1 MFNKINIIL
10 VLFVL
15 LIVSLGAVS
24 AADDTNETLGIDE
37 ASQNGEVL
45 TASQYTVTSDTY
57 SQYFSSSGE
66 MGGPISSGDTVILS
80 GDFSQ
85 KDFTI
90 NKQIILKGSGGTI
103 SNGIIKLTSG
113 ASGTEISGLTIRNT
127 ENYHSGIFI
136 DGAKNCYV
144 HDNNNHVILLLL
156 LLCL

>member
-1 MFNKINIIL
+1 MFKKINIIL

-24 AADDTNETLGIDE
+24 AADDVNETLSIDGT
-37 ASQNGEVL
+37 SQNSEVL

-57 SQYFSSSGE
+57 SQYFSNSGE
-66 MGGPISSGDTVILS
+66 MGSAINSGDTIVLS
-80 GDFSQ
+80 GDFSK

-90 NKQIILKGSGGTI
+90 NKQITLKGSGGTI

-113 ASGTEISGLTIRNT
+113 ASGTEISGLTIRND

-136 DGAKNCYV
+136 DGAKKCYI
-144 HDNNNHVILLLL
+144 HDNNIKNTGM
-156 LLCL
+156 